1 MSRKPHISFHC
12 RRERQAHLLY
22 TVAMEAAS
30 NMSSDGASASY
41 SQDTV
46 SLAELR
52 RGRVQAARLVRR
64 YGPIY
69 WPVVERLQAEIT
81 SRESREAL
89 LSSLLEG

>member
-1 MSRKPHISFHC
+1 
-12 RRERQAHLLY
+12 
-22 TVAMEAAS
+22 MEVAS
-30 NMSSDGASASY
+30 NMWSEAVSTSRF
-41 SQDTV
+41 QDDV

-52 RGRVQAARLVRR
+52 RGRVQAAHLVKR